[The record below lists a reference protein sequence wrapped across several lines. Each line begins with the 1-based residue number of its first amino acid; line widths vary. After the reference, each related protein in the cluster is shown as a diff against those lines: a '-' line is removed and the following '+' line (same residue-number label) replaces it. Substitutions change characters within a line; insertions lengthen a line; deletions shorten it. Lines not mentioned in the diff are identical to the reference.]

1 MNTSHTKAILR
12 TQRHKRLR
20 SKVTGTADRPRLAVY
35 RSNKFVYAQLIDDEA
50 GKTLAAA
57 DSRKETKGTGVEK
70 ATAVGTAREGS
81 PPANEQDARHK
92 IGRIL
97 LPPARREYLIDSLST
112 SGFSGPND
120 KLRASSTTFLVS
132 VRYFSKS

>member
-1 MNTSHTKAILR
+1 MNTSHTKATLR

-70 ATAVGTAREGS
+70 ATAVGPENKFSNFLNLVPSKTS
-81 PPANEQDARHK
+81 FV
-92 IGRIL
+92 IL
-97 LPPARREYLIDSLST
+97 
-112 SGFSGPND
+112 
-120 KLRASSTTFLVS
+120 FLVILNNIPCFLIS
-132 VRYFSKS
+132 DLSCSICLTVRP

>member
-1 MNTSHTKAILR
+1 MNTSHTKATLR

-20 SKVTGTADRPRLAVY
+20 SKATGTADRPRLAVY

-70 ATAVGTAREGS
+70 ATAVGTAIAKKATAAKIEAVVFDRGGFQYQGIVKAVADGAREGGL
-81 PPANEQDARHK
+81 K
-92 IGRIL
+92 
-97 LPPARREYLIDSLST
+97 
-112 SGFSGPND
+112 F
-120 KLRASSTTFLVS
+120 
-132 VRYFSKS
+132 